1 MSDQQKERVNWIG
14 VSLLVIGIAF
24 LYRKFEWQLFDL
36 PDFLYSWEYLLVVIG
51 SILLLTGHRS
61 GIPVLL
67 VGLFFIFTE
76 EFIHFFREFSDYW
89 PIVLIIVG
97 VSMLA
102 RSSRRSHKR
111 KLNNGTTE

>member
-1 MSDQQKERVNWIG
+1 MSDQQREKVNWIG

-36 PDFLYSWEYLLVVIG
+36 PDFLYSWEYILVVIG

-89 PIVLIIVG
+89 PVSAYNRRCIYVG
-97 VSMLA
+97 TQFSTIAQTQV
-102 RSSRRSHKR
+102 K
-111 KLNNGTTE
+111 